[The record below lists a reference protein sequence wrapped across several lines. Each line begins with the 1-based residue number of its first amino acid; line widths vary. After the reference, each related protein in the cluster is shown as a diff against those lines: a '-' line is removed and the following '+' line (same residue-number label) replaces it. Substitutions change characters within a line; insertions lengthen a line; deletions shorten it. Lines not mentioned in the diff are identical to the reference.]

1 MLSSAVRVILLL
13 VVCGL
18 GHVDVE
24 GKEGRNVKK
33 EGLYSSEDD
42 VIILNADNIKD
53 RVNGKDRVWM
63 IEFYNSWCGHC
74 INFAPTYKSF
84 AKDLLGWRRVVSVG
98 AIDCAME
105 KNVPICREQDIGGY
119 PSMKL
124 FPPYFTGKVD
134 SSIKTVTTQDKVEMK
149 NAILDFITDPEFD
162 IPSTWPR
169 LQPIKNIAH
178 ILEEATE
185 EHKFVVLVFED
196 EHSIVGREVILDLV
210 DYPSILVRTMLKAD
224 VEKFGIIKYPSLY
237 AINKDSSFKHL
248 ASGTGLIDAD
258 RRRFVDTLLSLI
270 GMFDHNGKRI
280 QVVPVKD
287 GSDNNV
293 VHFQQAEEQYFPG
306 RKEVTHF
313 LWKLVSNLEELE
325 SVLTGET
332 WMELIDASQSKEA
345 FLPER
350 VKWTGCQGSQP
361 RYRAVNAQEVPLAV
375 RGYMKHFFGCEECSK
390 NFLKMADN
398 LENEI
403 HKPLQAVVWL
413 WSAHNRANKRLHGD
427 ISEDPDHPKIQ
438 FPSVSDCP
446 QCHLEGKLGAVID
459 ASQHPTWNM
468 SAVGLFLL
476 KFYSKDNIIQDVT
489 EPGSATSVEQ
499 AGGAAGDKEMDWWEK
514 KQREVD
520 LKKIRGFREQKR
532 KQRIEKL
539 QKLTAD
545 DSAKDTG
552 LSEVRSVAEQKLVR
566 LEELEKSAKY
576 KRGWGWA
583 FSDLDIGVCMAF
595 YVCCAAIILFLYYH
609 FLVQRRYRIPCAN
622 YLPV

>member
-1 MLSSAVRVILLL
+1 MEKAGVPGVVRTGVQKNEELLYERPRDKGF
-13 VVCGL
+13 CE
-18 GHVDVE
+18 GHNE
-24 GKEGRNVKK
+24 SYLESLR
-33 EGLYSSEDD
+33 
-42 VIILNADNIKD
+42 
-53 RVNGKDRVWM
+53 
-63 IEFYNSWCGHC
+63 
-74 INFAPTYKSF
+74 
-84 AKDLLGWRRVVSVG
+84 WRRVVSVG

-293 VHFQQAEEQYFPG
+293 VHFQQAEEQVNKPDTGKPSSSGVHMQDLESALHYGLRQEVSICKTIEGEKLDALRNFITVLAKYFPG

-361 RYRAVNAQEVPLAV
+361 RYRGYPCSMWTLFHTLTVAAYEDTGAVNAQEVPLAV

-520 LKKIRGFREQKR
+520 LKKIRGW
-532 KQRIEKL
+532 
-539 QKLTAD
+539 
-545 DSAKDTG
+545 S
-552 LSEVRSVAEQKLVR
+552 
-566 LEELEKSAKY
+566 
-576 KRGWGWA
+576 
-583 FSDLDIGVCMAF
+583 
-595 YVCCAAIILFLYYH
+595 
-609 FLVQRRYRIPCAN
+609 
-622 YLPV
+622 